1 MDEKDKMI
9 HNMWMKQ
16 ASKEE
21 VRKQYIGYNKIMV
34 WILLAVIVLCS
45 IALVQQETHYQDKID
60 DLAQSCSDDDIEEH
74 IDSDRFVKNP
84 SGGYLDLHYRQS
96 VSKYEAV
103 RRSR

>member
-9 HNMWMKQ
+9 HN
-16 ASKEE
+16 
-21 VRKQYIGYNKIMV
+21 I
-34 WILLAVIVLCS
+34 ILLAVIVLCS
-45 IALVQQETHYQDKID
+45 IAFVQQETHYQDKID